1 MNINN
6 RHEQCTL
13 RNKCNEYDICP
24 MVHVQ
29 KMFSGKWK
37 LLIVWYLSY
46 GKLRF
51 SEIKNKLPDVTQK
64 MLTQCL
70 RNLEEDGLV
79 IRKVYPVV
87 PPKVEYSLSEV
98 GKQLLPILEM
108 MHGFGA
114 SHLDAMIKSIKNIA

>member
-1 MNINN
+1 MSKYSKHKECFMND
-6 RHEQCTL
+6 
-13 RNKCNEYDICP
+13 KCQEYEICP

-46 GKLRF
+46 DTLRF
-51 SEIKNKLPDVTQK
+51 SEIKKKLPDVTQK

-70 RNLEEDGLV
+70 RSLEEDKLINRV
-79 IRKVYPVV
+79 VYPVV
-87 PPKVEYSLSEV
+87 PPKVEYSLSDI

-114 SHLDAMIKSIKNIA
+114 NYLDNN

>member
-1 MNINN
+1 MSDIN
-6 RHEQCTL
+6 RHKLCSM
-13 RNKCNEYDICP
+13 RDKCKEYDICP

-46 GKLRF
+46 GTLRF
-51 SEIKNKLPDVTQK
+51 SELKSKLPDVTQK

-70 RNLEEDGLV
+70 RSLEDDGIV

-87 PPKVEYSLSEV
+87 PPKVEYSLSEI
-98 GKQLLPILEM
+98 GNQLLPILKM
-108 MHGFGA
+108 MHGFG
-114 SHLDAMIKSIKNIA
+114 SDYLDTFATIEKNIA

>member
-1 MNINN
+1 MNNIN
-6 RHEQCTL
+6 RHEQCSM
-13 RNKCNEYDICP
+13 RDKCNEYDICP

-46 GKLRF
+46 GTMRF

-70 RNLEEDGLV
+70 RALEDDGLV

-87 PPKVEYSLSEV
+87 PPKVEYSLSKV
-98 GKQLLPILEM
+98 GIQLLPILEM
-108 MHGFGA
+108 MHGFG
-114 SHLDAMIKSIKNIA
+114 SNHLNSLIKDIENIA